1 MAKTKS
7 TVVQVTLP
15 DYIFKAVK
23 KLAKLEGLAVATFI
37 RRMCIEEVEK

>member
-15 DYIFKAVK
+15 DYVFKAIK